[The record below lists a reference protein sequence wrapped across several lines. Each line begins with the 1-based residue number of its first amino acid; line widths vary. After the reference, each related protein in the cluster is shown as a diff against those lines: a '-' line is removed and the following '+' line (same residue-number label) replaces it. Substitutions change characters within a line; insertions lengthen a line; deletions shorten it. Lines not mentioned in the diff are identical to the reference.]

1 MVTLNKIYTKT
12 GDGGKTRL
20 ATGEMVAKTHLRLE
34 AYGTIDEL
42 NSFVGVARLHCDNDK
57 EINEILLRIQNDLF
71 DLGADL
77 ATPERENLGYEP
89 LRIIE
94 TQVLRLESEIDEIN
108 APIPALDSFILPAG
122 SALSTHLHV
131 CRTIARRAE
140 RKIAHMKEN
149 GESIN
154 EEAFKY
160 VNRLSDLFFVLA
172 RRANENG
179 AKDVKWVPAKNR

>member
-1 MVTLNKIYTKT
+1 MVVINKIYTKT

-20 ATGEMVAKTHLRLE
+20 ATGEEVSKTNIRLE

-42 NSFVGVARLHCDNDK
+42 NSFIGVARLNCDDLL
-57 EINEILLRIQNDLF
+57 IGEILARIQNDLF

-77 ATPERENLGYEP
+77 ATPDKPDLGWEP

-94 TQVLRLESEIDEIN
+94 TQVSRLEKEIDQIN
-108 APIPALDSFILPAG
+108 ENIAPLDSFILPFG
-122 SALSTHLHV
+122 SALATHLHV

-140 RKIAHMKEN
+140 RIMATMIENEIAI
-149 GESIN
+149 SD
-154 EEAFKY
+154 ASFKY

-172 RRANENG
+172 RRANDNG
-179 AKDVKWVPAKNR
+179 KNDVKWVPAATR

>member
-1 MVTLNKIYTKT
+1 MVILNKIYTKT

-20 ATGEMVAKTHLRLE
+20 ATGEEVSKTNLRLE

-42 NSFVGVARLHCDNDK
+42 NSFVGIARLHTAKDAK
-57 EINEILLRIQNDLF
+57 IEEILCRIQNDLF

-94 TQVLRLESEIDEIN
+94 TQVLRLENEIDEVN
-108 APIPALDSFILPAG
+108 ANLSALDSFILPAG
-122 SALSTHLHV
+122 SALSAHLHV

-140 RKIAHMKEN
+140 RVIAQLIEN
-149 GESIN
+149 GENISDTV
-154 EEAFKY
+154 FKY

-172 RRANENG
+172 RRANKSGE
-179 AKDVKWVPAKNR
+179 DDIKWVPAKNR

>member
-1 MVTLNKIYTKT
+1 MVVINKIYTKT

-20 ATGEMVAKTHLRLE
+20 ATGEEVSKTNIRLE

-42 NSFVGVARLHCDNDK
+42 NSYIGVARLNCDDLL
-57 EINEILLRIQNDLF
+57 IGEILTRIQNDLF

-77 ATPERENLGYEP
+77 ATPDKPDLGWEP

-94 TQVLRLESEIDEIN
+94 TQVSRLEKEIDQIN
-108 APIPALDSFILPAG
+108 ENIAPLDSFILPFG
-122 SALSTHLHV
+122 SALATHLHV

-140 RKIAHMKEN
+140 RIMAHMIEN
-149 GESIN
+149 EIAISD
-154 EEAFKY
+154 ASFKY

-172 RRANENG
+172 RRANDNG
-179 AKDVKWVPAKNR
+179 KNDVKWVPAATR

>member
-1 MVTLNKIYTKT
+1 MVVINKIYTKT

-20 ATGEMVAKTHLRLE
+20 ATGEEVSKTNIRLE

-42 NSFVGVARLHCDNDK
+42 NSFIGVARLNCDDLL
-57 EINEILLRIQNDLF
+57 IGEILARIQNDLF

-77 ATPERENLGYEP
+77 ATPDKPDLGWEP

-94 TQVLRLESEIDEIN
+94 TQVSRLEKEIDQIN
-108 APIPALDSFILPAG
+108 ENIAPLDSFILPFG
-122 SALSTHLHV
+122 SALATHLHV

-140 RKIAHMKEN
+140 RIMAHMIEN
-149 GESIN
+149 EIAIYDAS
-154 EEAFKY
+154 FKY

-172 RRANENG
+172 RRANDNG
-179 AKDVKWVPAKNR
+179 KNDVKWVPAATR